1 MKIYKLD
8 LHRMLHRD
16 VRRTVIRFIEEHW
29 GKQTELE
36 IVTGNSAKMKSIVI
50 DVLDEYKL
58 DYQIGRP
65 LDLNNKGYIITWI
78 R

>member
-1 MKIYKLD
+1 MKVYKLD

-16 VRRTVIRFIEEHW
+16 ARRTVIRFIEAHW
-29 GKQTELE
+29 AEQAELE

-50 DVLDEYKL
+50 GVLDEYRL

-65 LDLNNKGYIITWI
+65 LDLNNRGYIVTWI